1 VWQPGSD
8 PHLKT
13 KYFDFG
19 QAIARRFRSYRFFVL
34 LRRKQELMSMTTDN
48 RTMWKELGID
58 LQSHDILM
66 NALGPIFSEVYLSQ
80 KNRPAGMGFYDF
92 VVGDIHGIRVKEMR
106 EHAKNGGKIVA
117 TYCVFVPEEF
127 VWAAGGIP
135 VGLCAGAQFSVPM
148 AESVLPRNTCALIKS
163 SFGFKL
169 GRVCPYVQV
178 SHLIVGETTCD
189 GKKKMFE
196 MLNQYQPV
204 YVMEVPN
211 KKTRRSRDLWL
222 GEVQDFKGVIEKL
235 TGNKLTAE
243 SLQEAIRLVN
253 LRRQALQRLYNFRK
267 ISPAPISGKD
277 ALLAT
282 QVAFYDDVKRNTQML
297 NALCDELT
305 KRVAEGMGVA
315 PRSAPR
321 ILISG
326 SPMAIPNWKLHHILE
341 SAGAIVVCEES
352 CTGTRFFS
360 ELVKPAS
367 DSLED
372 QVKAIADRY
381 MNIHCACFT
390 PNEER
395 LDDIVRLAREYKAD
409 GVVHYNLQF
418 CHTYANEAIQVE
430 KRLEKEG
437 IPLLRIE
444 TDYSDEDAGQL
455 KTRIEAFLEMLKK

>member
-1 VWQPGSD
+1 
-8 PHLKT
+8 
-13 KYFDFG
+13 
-19 QAIARRFRSYRFFVL
+19 
-34 LRRKQELMSMTTDN
+34 MTNENIQMWTDLN
-48 RTMWKELGID
+48 ID
-58 LQSHDILM
+58 LKSHDILLS
-66 NALGPIFSEVYLSQ
+66 ALGPIFQEVYLSQ

-92 VVGDIHGIRVKEMR
+92 VVEDIHGIRVKELR
-106 EHAKNGGKIVA
+106 EHAKNGGKVVA
-117 TYCVFVPEEF
+117 TYCVFVPEEM
-127 VWAAGGIP
+127 VWAADAIP

-169 GRVCPYVQV
+169 GRVCPYVQA

-196 MLNQYQPV
+196 ILNQYHPV

-211 KKTRRSRDLWL
+211 KKTERSRQLWR
-222 GEVQDFKGVIEKL
+222 GEVLAFKDVIEKL
-235 TGNKLTAE
+235 TDNKITAAK
-243 SLQEAIRLVN
+243 LGQAIDLVN
-253 LRRQALQRLYNFRK
+253 KRRLALQRLYNSRK
-267 ISPAPISGKD
+267 ARPVPISGKD

-282 QVAFYDDVKRNTQML
+282 QVSFYDDVKRDTQML
-297 NALCDELT
+297 NALCDELD
-305 KRVAEGMGVA
+305 KRVTSGQGVA
-315 PRSAPR
+315 LANAPR

-326 SPMAIPNWKLHHILE
+326 SPMAIPNWKLHHIIE
-341 SAGAIVVCEES
+341 SAGAVVVCEES

-360 ELVKPAS
+360 DLVKLTKENL
-367 DSLED
+367 DD
-372 QVKAIADRY
+372 QFEAIADRY

-390 PNEER
+390 PNDER
-395 LDDIVRLAREYKAD
+395 LDDIVQLAKEYQVD

-418 CHTYANEAIQVE
+418 CHTYANEVVKVE

-455 KTRIEAFLEMLKK
+455 KTRIEAFLEMIKH